1 MHEHRRFTV
10 TWSTGVDRVH
20 ESYQK
25 VTTKLP
31 KTSQFPS
38 TDE

>member
-10 TWSTGVDRVH
+10 TWSTGVDLVH

-25 VTTKLP
+25 VTAKLP
-31 KTSQFPS
+31 KNLAAPINR
-38 TDE
+38 

>member
-1 MHEHRRFTV
+1 MHEHSRFTAAWL
-10 TWSTGVDRVH
+10 TSPDLVH

-31 KTSQFPS
+31 KNLADT
-38 TDE
+38 TNR